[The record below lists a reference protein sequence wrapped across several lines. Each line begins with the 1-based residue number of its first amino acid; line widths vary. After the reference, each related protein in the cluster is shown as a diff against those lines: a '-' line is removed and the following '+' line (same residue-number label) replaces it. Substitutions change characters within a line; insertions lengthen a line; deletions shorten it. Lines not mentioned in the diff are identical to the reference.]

1 MSARPTI
8 LAALAAAAAACAAAC
23 SAGPMPQAVLS
34 QPEPSAPAPAP
45 AQPGPAPDYS
55 LDPRDKAAPADRTLY
70 FYYGPMK
77 LMTGEAILYSV
88 AQCTGH
94 SFGNFDFTA
103 PDPAMQA
110 FADAGNQQGSM
121 YRHCTFFGGCMEH
134 RIPLGRTSFMG
145 TAYVLELER
154 AVVEACNDRAA
165 FGMFPGA
172 AAPTATT
179 LAIDVVRHQFLKAFG
194 QQPSDVDLQA
204 AMAYMTS
211 HLAAPELT
219 GMGALE
225 SAGRGLCR
233 ALLTTN
239 RFLLY

>member
-1 MSARPTI
+1 MNARAT
-8 LAALAAAAAACAAAC
+8 LFAAFVAAAIAACAD
-23 SAGPMPQAVLS
+23 STMMPQAVMTTGEPPPATTVTPTG
-34 QPEPSAPAPAP
+34 PEPT
-45 AQPGPAPDYS
+45 YS
-55 LDPRDKAAPADRTLY
+55 MDPRDKPAPADRTLLA

-77 LMTGEAILYSV
+77 LMTGETILYSI
-88 AQCTGH
+88 AAFTGH
-94 SFGNFDFTA
+94 GFGNFDFTA
-103 PDPAMQA
+103 PDPGMQA
-110 FADAGNQQGSM
+110 FADAGNTQGTM

-154 AVVEACNDRAA
+154 AVVEACNDRAV

-172 AAPTATT
+172 AAPSGTT
-179 LAIDVVRHQFLKAFG
+179 LAIDIVRHQFMKAFG
-194 QQPSDVDLQA
+194 EQPSDVDLQA
-204 AMAYMTS
+204 AMAYMQS
-211 HLAAPELT
+211 HILAPELT
-219 GMGALE
+219 GMTPLE